1 MVEMNLELLAV
12 RLKSAR
18 KLRHKT
24 LDEVASSVGMNK
36 STIQRYE
43 AGLIQSPKMP
53 VLREVARYLSV
64 NLDWLTGDSEDM
76 EILSPEDDLDHY
88 LEMLE
93 TRPEVRALLKSV
105 DGAKPE
111 DVRAVMDFFT
121 ALRNNES

>member
-1 MVEMNLELLAV
+1 
-12 RLKSAR
+12 
-18 KLRHKT
+18 
-24 LDEVASSVGMNK
+24 
-36 STIQRYE
+36 
-43 AGLIQSPKMP
+43 MP

>member
-18 KLRHKT
+18 KQRHKT
-24 LDEVASSVGMNK
+24 LDDVATSVGMNK

-43 AGLIQSPKMP
+43 AGLIQSPKLP
-53 VLREVARYLSV
+53 VLREVARYLNVS
-64 NLDWLTGDSEDM
+64 LEWLIGEED
-76 EILSPEDDLDHY
+76 EEKATPEEDLDHY

-121 ALRNNES
+121 ALRTSNES

>member
-1 MVEMNLELLAV
+1 MNLELLAV

-18 KLRHKT
+18 KLRRKT
-24 LDEVASSVGMNK
+24 LDDVAASVGMNK

-43 AGLIQSPKMP
+43 AGLIQCPKMP
-53 VLREVARYLSV
+53 VLRELARYLRV
-64 NLDWLTGDSEDM
+64 NLDWLIGQSEDM
-76 EILSPEDDLDHY
+76 DVCSGEDDLDHY
-88 LEMLE
+88 LEIIE

>member
-1 MVEMNLELLAV
+1 MVKMNLEVLAV

-18 KLRHKT
+18 KLRRRT
-24 LDEVASSVGMNK
+24 LDDVATSVGMNK

-53 VLREVARYLSV
+53 VLREVARYLNV
-64 NLDWLTGDSEDM
+64 NLDWLTGDSEEM
-76 EILSPEDDLDHY
+76 ELLTTEDDLEHY

-111 DVRAVMDFFT
+111 DVKAVMDFFT
-121 ALRNNES
+121 ALRSNEP